1 MITTVFDTHRFD
13 RTALEKENRHVGHE
27 LHFFGARLEEK
38 TARLAAGSGAIC
50 AFVNDSLN
58 RPTLTILHE
67 VGVRLLALRCAGY
80 NNVDLTAARDLGL
93 TVVRVPD
100 YSPYAVA
107 EHAVALLLALN
118 RKLHRAY
125 NRVRE
130 SNFSLEGLVG
140 FDLHG
145 KTVGIVGTGKIGAVF
160 ARIVAGFG
168 CRVLAYDAYPRTDLP
183 VTYVGA
189 ATLLA
194 ESDVI
199 SLHVPLLP
207 DTRHFL
213 NATTIAQLKPGVFIV
228 NTSRG
233 ALIEAQALV
242 EALKSGHIGGAALDV
257 YEEEAGIFFHDLSG
271 EVLQDD
277 VLARL
282 ISLPNVLIT
291 SHQAFLTHEALANIA
306 HTTLENISAFE
317 RGNVPDSCVGEDV
330 MPDTCLRYAYHFKP
344 CFFGQLPFGA
354 DQSCPA
360 LLCLSASRRQ
370 RAGRPE
376 FRPAHAT
383 GACE

>member
-1 MITTVFDTHRFD
+1 MIVSVFDTHHFD
-13 RTALEKENRHVGHE
+13 RIALEKQNVDHGHD
-27 LHFFGARLEEK
+27 LRFFDARLERK
-38 TARLAAGSGAIC
+38 TARLAAESGAIC
-50 AFVNDSLN
+50 AFVNDLLDAPALAALSE
-58 RPTLTILHE
+58 I
-67 VGVRLLALRCAGY
+67 GVRLIALRSAGY
-80 NNVDLTAARDLGL
+80 NNVDLVAARELGL

-160 ARIVAGFG
+160 AKIMAGFG
-168 CRVLAYDAYPRTDLP
+168 CRLLAFDAYPRTDLP
-183 VTYVGA
+183 VTYVDSA
-189 ATLLA
+189 RLLA

-207 DTRHFL
+207 ETRHFL
-213 NATTIAQLKPGVFIV
+213 NAGTIAQLKPGAFII

-233 ALIEAQALV
+233 ALIEAQALLD
-242 EALKSGHIGGAALDV
+242 ALKSGHIGGAALDV

-271 EVLQDD
+271 KVLQDD

-282 ISLPNVLIT
+282 ISMPNVLIT

-306 HTTLENISAFE
+306 KTTLDTISAFE
-317 RGNVPDSCVGEDV
+317 CGSVPENVLVK
-330 MPDTCLRYAYHFKP
+330 L
-344 CFFGQLPFGA
+344 
-354 DQSCPA
+354 
-360 LLCLSASRRQ
+360 
-370 RAGRPE
+370 
-376 FRPAHAT
+376 
-383 GACE
+383 

>member
-1 MITTVFDTHRFD
+1 MIVAVFDTHRFD
-13 RTALEKENRHVGHE
+13 RAALEKEN
-27 LHFFGARLEEK
+27 ARLGHDLRFFDARLDRK
-38 TARLAAGSGAIC
+38 TATLAADSEAIC
-50 AFVNDSLN
+50 AFVNDVLD
-58 RPTLTILHE
+58 RPTLTALREI
-67 VGVRLLALRCAGY
+67 GVRLIALRSAGY
-80 NNVDLTAARDLGL
+80 NHVDLVAARELGL
-93 TVVRVPD
+93 TVTRVPD

-125 NRVRE
+125 NRIRE

-160 ARIVAGFG
+160 AKIMAGFG
-168 CRVLAYDAYPRTDLP
+168 CRLLAFDAFPRTDLP
-183 VTYVGA
+183 VTYVDSA
-189 ATLLA
+189 RLLA

-207 DTRHFL
+207 ETRHFL
-213 NATTIAQLKPGVFIV
+213 NAKTIAQLKPGAFII

-233 ALIEAQALV
+233 ALIETQALID
-242 EALKSGHIGGAALDV
+242 ALKSGHIGGAALDV

-291 SHQAFLTHEALANIA
+291 SHQAFLTCEALANIA
-306 HTTLENISAFE
+306 KTTLETISAFE
-317 RGNVPDSCVGEDV
+317 RGAVPENVLVK
-330 MPDTCLRYAYHFKP
+330 L
-344 CFFGQLPFGA
+344 
-354 DQSCPA
+354 
-360 LLCLSASRRQ
+360 
-370 RAGRPE
+370 
-376 FRPAHAT
+376 
-383 GACE
+383 

>member
-1 MITTVFDTHRFD
+1 MIVSVFDTHSFD
-13 RTALEKENRHVGHE
+13 RAALQKQNAETGHV
-27 LHFFGARLEEK
+27 LHFFETALGLE
-38 TARLAAGSGAIC
+38 TAKLAAGSGAIC
-50 AFVNDSLN
+50 AFVNDTLD
-58 RPTLTILHE
+58 RPTLTVLHE
-67 VGVRLLALRCAGY
+67 VGVRLIALRCAGY
-80 NNVDLTAARDLGL
+80 NQVDLVAASELGL
-93 TVVRVPD
+93 TVTRVPD

-145 KTVGIVGTGKIGAVF
+145 KTVGIVGTGKIGAAF
-160 ARIVAGFG
+160 AKIMTGFG
-168 CRVLAYDAYPRTDLP
+168 CRLLAYDTLLRKDLP
-183 VTYVGA
+183 VTFVEPA
-189 ATLLA
+189 KLLA

-207 DTRHFL
+207 QTRHFL
-213 NATTIAQLKPGVFIV
+213 NAASIAQLKPGAVIV

-233 ALIEAQALV
+233 GLIESHALL
-242 EALKSGHIGGAALDV
+242 EALKSGHVGGAALDV

-291 SHQAFLTHEALANIA
+291 SHQAFLTHEALADIA
-306 HTTLENISAFE
+306 RTTLETITAFE
-317 RGNVPDSCVGEDV
+317 CGSVPDKVLV
-330 MPDTCLRYAYHFKP
+330 KL
-344 CFFGQLPFGA
+344 
-354 DQSCPA
+354 
-360 LLCLSASRRQ
+360 
-370 RAGRPE
+370 
-376 FRPAHAT
+376 
-383 GACE
+383 

>member
-1 MITTVFDTHRFD
+1 MTVAVFDTHRFD
-13 RTALEKENRHVGHE
+13 RAALEKSNATIGHD
-27 LHFFGARLEEK
+27 LRFFDTRLEQK
-38 TARLAAGSGAIC
+38 TARLAAESGAIC
-50 AFVNDSLN
+50 AFVNDVLD
-58 RPTLTILHE
+58 RPTLTALQE
-67 VGVRLLALRCAGY
+67 LGVRLIALRSAGY
-80 NNVDLTAARDLGL
+80 NHVDLLAARELGL
-93 TVVRVPD
+93 TVTRVPA

-130 SNFSLEGLVG
+130 SNFSLDGLVG

-160 ARIVAGFG
+160 ATIMAGFG
-168 CRVLAYDAYPRTDLP
+168 CRLLAYDPFPRADLP
-183 VTYVGA
+183 VTYVDA
-189 ATLLA
+189 ARLLA

-207 DTRHFL
+207 ETFHFL
-213 NATTIAQLKPGVFIV
+213 NAGTISQLKPGAFII

-233 ALIEAQALV
+233 ALIEAQALID
-242 EALKSGHIGGAALDV
+242 ALKSGHIGGAALDV
-257 YEEEAGIFFHDLSG
+257 YEEEGGIFFHDLSG

-306 HTTLENISAFE
+306 QTTLETISAFE
-317 RGNVPDSCVGEDV
+317 RGAVPESVRV
-330 MPDTCLRYAYHFKP
+330 KL
-344 CFFGQLPFGA
+344 
-354 DQSCPA
+354 
-360 LLCLSASRRQ
+360 
-370 RAGRPE
+370 
-376 FRPAHAT
+376 
-383 GACE
+383 